1 MNTQNIL
8 LESKYYEFILNI
20 INSRGQWSPITEYWE
35 GHHIIPRCLG
45 GQGHARQRHPN
56 IVRLTAAEHF
66 TAHKLLVEL
75 FPNNRKLTYAFWA
88 MCTCSNAADNAT
100 AEDYELTR
108 IARSKAIGKDVQ
120 AKLIGKTADEQTRDN
135 HSKAQSGI
143 LNGFF
148 GKAHTEESRRKMA
161 VATSKAVKHV
171 NTGKVYASSYEAAA
185 ALGISRVLINNCC
198 RGKQESTMG
207 GMRFE
212 YVNPQ
217 DIDRGIPGKNSLT
230 KYARRR
236 EIIEIRKVV
245 VSLNKAFPGILT
257 SEDSQKIVKLATCEN
272 RRYLLGLLDLFNK
285 SLDKKELKEHMDGIE
300 LSEQLNNTF
309 GFIIRSL

>member
-1 MNTQNIL
+1 MDMQKML
-8 LESKYYEFILNI
+8 LESEYYEFILSI
-20 INSRGQWSPITEYWE
+20 INSRGQWSPTTEYWE

-56 IVRLTAAEHF
+56 IIRLTAAEHF

-75 FPNNRKLTYAFWA
+75 FPDNRKLTYAFWA
-88 MCTCSNAADNAT
+88 MCTCSNAATNAT
-100 AEDYELTR
+100 AEDYELARVT
-108 IARSKAIGKDVQ
+108 RSKAIGKDVQ
-120 AKLIGKTADEQTRDN
+120 AKLIGKVADEHARAN

-212 YVNPQ
+212 YVDPQ
-217 DIDRGIPGKNSLT
+217 DISRGVPGKNSVT

-236 EIIEIRKVV
+236 EIIEIRKVI
-245 VSLNKAFPGILT
+245 VSLNKAFPGILH
-257 SEDSQKIVKLATCEN
+257 SDDIRKIGKLATCEN
-272 RRYLLGLLDLFNK
+272 RRYLLALFSLFNE
-285 SLDKKELKEHMDGIE
+285 SLDKKDLKEHISEIE
-300 LSEQLNNTF
+300 LSEQLYNTF
-309 GFIIRSL
+309 RAIIRSL